1 MIRIPKDSEI
11 QIERMYQV
19 KMVGIDVPFICRDL
33 FANKNFKTTDGWI
46 LNEKHILMN
55 RVVYRHQIDTDKGI
69 YVGIFG
75 ERLNIE
81 NSSPFL
87 NLDTDELLEL
97 LIYQTPK
104 NIEKIINWTF
114 EKHNNI

>member
-11 QIERMYQV
+11 QIDSTLRQV
-19 KMVGIDVPFICRDL
+19 LVEGNDKPFLCRLTQDTYKTVEGKWIILPNKIVMVR
-33 FANKNFKTTDGWI
+33 T
-46 LNEKHILMN
+46 
-55 RVVYRHQIDTDKGI
+55 VYRHQIDTDKGI

-75 ERLNIE
+75 ERLNTEISE
-81 NSSPFL
+81 TPFF
-87 NLDTDELLEL
+87 NLDT

>member
-1 MIRIPKDSEI
+1 MIRIPKNSEI
-11 QIERMYQV
+11 QIETMYQV
-19 KMVGIDVPFICRDL
+19 KMVGIDVPFIT
-33 FANKNFKTTDGWI
+33 NKNFKTSDGWI

-55 RVVYRHQIDTDKGI
+55 RIVYRHQIDTDKGI

-81 NSSPFL
+81 ISETPFF
-87 NLDTDELLEL
+87 NLDT

-114 EKHNNI
+114 EKHNI